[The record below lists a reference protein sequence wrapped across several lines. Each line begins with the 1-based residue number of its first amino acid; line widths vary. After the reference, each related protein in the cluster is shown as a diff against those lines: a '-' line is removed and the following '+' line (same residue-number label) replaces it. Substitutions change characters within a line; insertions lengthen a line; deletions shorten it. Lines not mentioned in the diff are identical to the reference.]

1 MKRRRERT
9 SRYQCEY
16 NSIFCEDGDAVGCEY
31 EYRGGEEELEEPEE
45 NSMAWYAYDVGAG
58 GDGVGHLVGAG
69 RVVRDAVG
77 EVADGR
83 LRQGDGYE

>member
-1 MKRRRERT
+1 MKRRGERT

-45 NSMAWYAYDVGAG
+45 NGMAW
-58 GDGVGHLVGAG
+58 
-69 RVVRDAVG
+69 
-77 EVADGR
+77 
-83 LRQGDGYE
+83 